1 MGDDC
6 IYCITWR
13 GLDLT
18 WCGLDLLMTSFKVG
32 QGIAFIP
39 KDYPLLG
46 YLITLCGIQIIKEN
60 VCKQQYSYN
69 FENIDNYRLHISQR
83 RIETSVRDP
92 LYLIIW

>member
-6 IYCITWR
+6 IYCITWC

-69 FENIDNYRLHISQR
+69 FGNIITDYTSHKEESKHLY
-83 RIETSVRDP
+83 ETTF
-92 LYLIIW
+92 I

>member
-6 IYCITWR
+6 IYCITWC

-69 FENIDNYRLHISQR
+69 FGNIDNYPQITHLTKKESKHLY
-83 RIETSVRDP
+83 ETTF
-92 LYLIIW
+92 I